1 MCVCVCV
8 RAADCSRV
16 KRGGAEAALKH
27 LGLDRQRVAGG
38 GRERVMANGE
48 RELKLLLLLLS
59 EGSLSLSLSKSCL
72 LVTQPKAG
80 STQARWRHSHSLLL
94 SKPDLQVLFDA
105 SAAAIS
111 HVPSSHVHL
120 RGRGMALSLSLSLS
134 VQMLL
139 LLVGN
144 QPPVRPPAPAHCS
157 VLLHLLSSRAVSV
170 IRDSQSMNRFR
181 SLTASQS
188 CHMHLCKCFGI
199 THICPSPGRI
209 MRLSSTPVDKPVVF
223 L

>member
-1 MCVCVCV
+1 M
-8 RAADCSRV
+8 
-16 KRGGAEAALKH
+16 
-27 LGLDRQRVAGG
+27 
-38 GRERVMANGE
+38 MANGE

-120 RGRGMALSLSLSLS
+120 RGRGMALSLSLCRCFCCWS
-134 VQMLL
+134 
-139 LLVGN
+139 GTN
-144 QPPVRPPAPAHCS
+144 RPFARPHPRTAPFFFTY
-157 VLLHLLSSRAVSV
+157 SRAE
-170 IRDSQSMNRFR
+170 QFP
-181 SLTASQS
+181 L
-188 CHMHLCKCFGI
+188 
-199 THICPSPGRI
+199 
-209 MRLSSTPVDKPVVF
+209 
-223 L
+223 